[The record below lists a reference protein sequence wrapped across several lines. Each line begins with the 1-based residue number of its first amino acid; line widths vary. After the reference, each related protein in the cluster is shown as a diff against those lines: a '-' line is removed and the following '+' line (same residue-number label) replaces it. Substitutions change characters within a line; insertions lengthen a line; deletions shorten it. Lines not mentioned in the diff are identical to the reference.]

1 MSQYAQSGSAMDDAQ
16 ASDGDGGFVSVNQ
29 RLQLNQLEA
38 GEVRESLNGRM
49 EGYWKPRKGVVA
61 VTGPLTSG
69 GSPLQLPFFLIGT
82 SVAITAASVTSGV
95 VTLTT
100 SSAHGL
106 TNGSAFSTSGIIYT
120 TGTNPNNSFIATT
133 ASGTSITYPLVGGSG
148 TYTTDATSE
157 VLTAT
162 SKAIASSSLSANE
175 VTIVVTAGHG
185 LAASSVA
192 YALIS
197 GLGFTGTDPNGV
209 RLLTYVSSTQMKF
222 SVTAATTAVSGSGT
236 LSQIPIND
244 AANVNVRAS
253 CLFSDPNSGNAESVV
268 LALDTKAILV
278 DLDGY
283 AISDLDYPTNQTVSE
298 DTDMIQAFDRVFLFR
313 DGKQAFEWFPN
324 GRQIESASQSGTF
337 VVTMRIKDH
346 GLTANDEIIVSGLTG
361 GTPANGTFTVLSVT
375 DKDVFTYTFTTSQT
389 QTFVVTAGV
398 LKAGFT
404 LVPGGAYTQP
414 QIFTTTGN
422 DLSVNNGLLSITV
435 TGNTTIAAGDTV
447 VVYETT
453 VPEFSA
459 ISGKSFEVLSATTT
473 NISFIAPL
481 GNYTQDIVSASQI
494 ATTVTAVVK
503 GHGFVVGNSITVAG
517 LTGVNGGTM
526 PNGTQ
531 TVVSVSGD
539 TFTYTAAAAL
549 TYYTIGTPLNAT
561 ATSWGVGGVITITIN
576 AHGFAGNGYANISGF
591 TGGDTILNGNHL
603 FTRVNANQL
612 SFVVAT
618 STSVTYQTPIL
629 SQMTYDLVTTGATA
643 RNPTR
648 DGQQIE
654 FGGQFSVGGGFIHQ
668 PAPPWGVYFQRR
680 LWVPFYYTPAGPFS
694 APTYTSRKITDEI
707 SVSDILDSHTFDQI
721 ANQFRIT
728 GGTTDYLVAMQ
739 GFYDDKLV
747 VLNRNSLHLISGTTG
762 SLEDTKVTALTN
774 EVGCLAKKSV
784 VMKGNAMFFLS
795 DDGIYAVEF
804 LNDYNLRGADE
815 PISKNIQPYIDRINK
830 NLAKEAVGILF
841 DNRYYIAV
849 ALDSIAGANDAS
861 GNNTILVFN
870 FLNKGW
876 ESIDTFGAG
885 DFIIKNLITGS
896 AAERNSIYA
905 VTSLGGLHELEAT
918 ETSNDSLLSA
928 GIVTSFSINSSLTT
942 RGYSFG
948 NLDRKRFTD
957 GQITMQCVNA
967 GLGEYSISFAAEDPD
982 NNQSIGTTTTFLDGV
997 VLGTGAVNEDE
1008 TGNIRFRLGGIRG
1021 YVGSLTLTRTIG
1033 SPKITSLKVT
1043 GSVTN
1048 RQIISQT

>member
-61 VTGPLTSG
+61 RTGSLTSG
-69 GSPLQLPFFLIGT
+69 GSPLQLPFFLID
-82 SVAITAASVTSGV
+82 VAKNITAASVTAGV
-95 VTLTT
+95 VTITIAT
-100 SSAHGL
+100 HGL
-106 TNGSAFSTSGIIYT
+106 TGTALGRITGLVGDAVMDGDFVLTVATANTLTYT
-120 TGTNPNNSFIATT
+120 VTGL
-133 ASGTSITYPLVGGSG
+133 TSISDQV
-148 TYTTDATSE
+148 
-157 VLTAT
+157 
-162 SKAIASSSLSANE
+162 
-175 VTIVVTAGHG
+175 
-185 LAASSVA
+185 
-192 YALIS
+192 
-197 GLGFTGTDPNGV
+197 
-209 RLLTYVSSTQMKF
+209 
-222 SVTAATTAVSGSGT
+222 GT
-236 LSQIPIND
+236 LSTTPIND

-283 AISDLDYPTNQTVSE
+283 TTSDLDYPTNQTVSE

-313 DGKQAFEWFPN
+313 DGSQAFEWFPN
-324 GRQIESASQSGTF
+324 GRQIESASQSGAF

-414 QIFTTTGN
+414 QVFVSTTGTVTSGVVS
-422 DLSVNNGLLSITV
+422 LTV
-435 TGNTTIAAGDTV
+435 TGNTTIIAGDTI
-447 VVYETT
+447 VVYETNIPT
-453 VPEFSA
+453 FSS
-459 ISGKSFEVLSATTT
+459 ISGKSFEVLSATST
-473 NISFIAPL
+473 NISFIAPVANL
-481 GNYTQDIVSASQI
+481 ASI
-494 ATTVTAVVK
+494 P
-503 GHGFVVGNSITVAG
+503 GS
-517 LTGVNGGTM
+517 
-526 PNGTQ
+526 
-531 TVVSVSGD
+531 
-539 TFTYTAAAAL
+539 
-549 TYYTIGTPLNAT
+549 
-561 ATSWGVGGVITITIN
+561 
-576 AHGFAGNGYANISGF
+576 
-591 TGGDTILNGNHL
+591 
-603 FTRVNANQL
+603 
-612 SFVVAT
+612 
-618 STSVTYQTPIL
+618 
-629 SQMTYDLVTTGATA
+629 
-643 RNPTR
+643 
-648 DGQQIE
+648 QQIE
-654 FGGQFSVGGGFIHQ
+654 FGGRFSVGGGFIHQ

-680 LWVPFYYTPAGPFS
+680 LWVPFYYTPAGLFS
-694 APTYTSRKITDEI
+694 SPTYTSRKITDEI

-885 DFIIKNLITGS
+885 DFIIKNLIIGS

-957 GQITMQCVNA
+957 GQITMQCVNS

-1043 GSVTN
+1043 SSVTN